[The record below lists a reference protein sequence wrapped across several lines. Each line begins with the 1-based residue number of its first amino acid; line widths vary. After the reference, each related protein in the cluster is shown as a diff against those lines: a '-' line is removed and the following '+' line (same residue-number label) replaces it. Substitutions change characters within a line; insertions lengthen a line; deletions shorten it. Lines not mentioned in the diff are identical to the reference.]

1 MAIVLGLLAA
11 LLYGSAD
18 FCGGLATRRSSIFA
32 VTVVSQGTGLVLL
45 ASALP
50 FFGGTLSRDA
60 AIFGALGGL
69 CGAIGLALLYH
80 ALSIGKMGV
89 VSPITAILAAAVPVG
104 IGVARGEHFSPWQA
118 VGMAAALVAVALIS
132 LSHEPDG
139 RFEFSTAGVKEA
151 VASGIVLGGFYTF
164 MALAGKHAGLYPL
177 LSARLASTLFLV
189 LAAIVARQTI
199 VPRAIHCGDRYA
211 RRRARY
217 VGQRAVSFCNLR
229 RLSVRR
235 GGAHVALPGEY
246 RLFGAFGFARAP
258 CVGAKNRRRAC
269 PCRRRAH
276 RGVAVIFLD
285 WRAARHGCSAQSL
298 RVLSRLRREVRFQ
311 TSRGF
316 ASP

>member
-18 FCGGLATRRSSIFA
+18 FCGGLASRRSSIFA

-45 ASALP
+45 VAALP
-50 FFGGTLSRDA
+50 FFGGTFSRDA

-151 VASGIVLGGFYTF
+151 LASGIVLGGFYTF

-199 VPRAIHCGDRYA
+199 VPVRSLCSPARSICRPTRCIFLQLTPVICPSRRCSRRSTRRVPSFWRA
-211 RRRARY
+211 
-217 VGQRAVSFCNLR
+217 SFCTSAWRGCRKSASRSPLPASRSLR
-229 RLSVRR
+229 RS
-235 GGAHVALPGEY
+235 GY
-246 RLFGAFGFARAP
+246 FFRL
-258 CVGAKNRRRAC
+258 
-269 PCRRRAH
+269 
-276 RGVAVIFLD
+276 
-285 WRAARHGCSAQSL
+285 
-298 RVLSRLRREVRFQ
+298 
-311 TSRGF
+311 
-316 ASP
+316 ASCEAWM